1 MTPYSAARIGI
12 ATGLVVVGDLI
23 GEGGAQERAAIGETP
38 NLAARLQAVAEPGT
52 VAIAEATRLLIG
64 NLFVL
69 QELRN
74 LTLKGIAEP
83 AAAFAVLSERPVES
97 RFAASAMSTG

>member
-1 MTPYSAARIGI
+1 
-12 ATGLVVVGDLI
+12 VV
-23 GEGGAQERAAIGETP
+23 
-38 NLAARLQAVAEPGT
+38 
-52 VAIAEATRLLIG
+52 IAEATRLLIG

-69 QELRN
+69 QELKN

-97 RFAASAMSTG
+97 RFAARRSQGLTPIVARDQELAFLLERWRRT